1 MAVSGLISRHVVRRL
16 PDGQRPLGTTA
27 DKQGQV
33 AGENAIGG
41 NRELAGSL
49 GTQVVKVFDQAAGT
63 GLRDYHAK
71 AAGLRLA
78 APGGGTDGCP
88 GPAPRHPAALTR
100 PDLSR
105 GTTMSMD
112 HQRPVPQPGH
122 TAHPAIR
129 ATLAVII
136 FLALAACGAT
146 TTTSAPA
153 SVLAT
158 GSPGYSG
165 HTGTLTGSG
174 STFVAPFFAVAFARY
189 VHQHPAVTINYSA
202 VGSSGGIAAFS
213 AGRADFGASDVPMT
227 ASEQAAA
234 KGGSV
239 VQVPDALGGEGV
251 VYNLN
256 LPAGARLRLTGPVI
270 ARIFLG
276 QVIRWDDPAI
286 AALNPGL
293 SLPSAPISVV
303 HRSDGSGTTYIF
315 SNYLSGVDPAWA
327 ARVGT
332 GKTLNWPVGEG
343 AEGNGSVAS
352 TVYRTPFSI
361 GYVEQAYSQGLLLRY
376 AEIRNQAGRY
386 VIPSTQSV
394 LAAAAQKP
402 GITPT
407 DFSIV
412 NQPGADSYPISGYS
426 WALAYARQPARAT
439 GQALVRMLDWLT
451 HDGQA
456 CAAANGYVP
465 LPPRVRQL
473 ARTMLRQITG
483 PTGTHLLG

>member
-1 MAVSGLISRHVVRRL
+1 
-16 PDGQRPLGTTA
+16 
-27 DKQGQV
+27 
-33 AGENAIGG
+33 
-41 NRELAGSL
+41 
-49 GTQVVKVFDQAAGT
+49 
-63 GLRDYHAK
+63 
-71 AAGLRLA
+71 
-78 APGGGTDGCP
+78 
-88 GPAPRHPAALTR
+88 
-100 PDLSR
+100 
-105 GTTMSMD
+105 MSAH
-112 HQRPVPQPGH
+112 HQRPGPQPRH
-122 TAHPAIR
+122 RAHPAIQ
-129 ATLAVII
+129 ATFAAII
-136 FLALAACGAT
+136 LLALAACGTA

-158 GSPGYSG
+158 GSRGHGG

-174 STFVAPFFAVAFARY
+174 STFVAPFFAVAFAKY
-189 VHQHPAVTINYSA
+189 VQQHPTLTISYSA

-213 AGRADFGASDVPMT
+213 AGQVDFGASDVPMT

-234 KGGSV
+234 KGGPV

-251 VYNLN
+251 VYNLD
-256 LPAGARLRLTGPVI
+256 LPAGARLHLTGPVI

-276 QVIRWDDPAI
+276 QITSWDDPAI
-286 AALNPGL
+286 TALNPGL

-315 SNYLSGVDPAWA
+315 SNYLSSVDPAWA
-327 ARVGT
+327 AKVGT

-352 TVYRTPFSI
+352 TVYSTPFSI
-361 GYVEQAYSQGLLLRY
+361 GYVEQAYSRGLLLPF
-376 AEIRNQAGRY
+376 AEIRNQAGYY

-412 NQPGADSYPISGYS
+412 NQPGASSYPISGYS
-426 WALAYARQPARAT
+426 WALAYARQPAQAT
-439 GQALVRMLDWLT
+439 GQALVSMLDWLT

-456 CAAANGYVP
+456 YAAANGYVP
-465 LPPRVRQL
+465 LPARIQQL
-473 ARTMLRQITG
+473 ARTMLQQITG
-483 PTGTHLLG
+483 P